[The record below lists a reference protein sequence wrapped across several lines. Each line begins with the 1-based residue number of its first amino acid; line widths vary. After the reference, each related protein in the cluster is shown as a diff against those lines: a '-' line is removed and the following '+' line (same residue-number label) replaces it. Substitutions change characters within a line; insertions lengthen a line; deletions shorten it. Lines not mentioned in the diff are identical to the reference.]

1 MSRPRAPDWFW
12 LGALAL
18 VVVAV
23 VYNLFIAD
31 EGETPSETLDGY
43 IERWP
48 WQSPAIVTVA
58 RHLANDIDPR
68 LTSSISDLSS
78 HARPHTAANPT

>member
-31 EGETPSETLDGY
+31 EGETLSETLDGY

-48 WQSPAIVTVA
+48 WLSPAIVTVA

-68 LTSSISDLSS
+68 LDLV
-78 HARPHTAANPT
+78 HIGFVIARAATHRR